1 MPARLPSWALA
12 IILVSSFVAT
22 AGAAGTAQQALLDA
36 DGARVAALLASDA
49 GALGRLFSDE
59 MTYVHTSGV
68 VDGKSQL
75 LGKLKSGELIF
86 ESIKTQDVVAR
97 PYGAAGVVTGTAELH
112 VQNAH
117 RPLTLL
123 LRYTA
128 TYIHRDGRWQL
139 VAYQSTQLP
148 PG

>member
-1 MPARLPSWALA
+1 MSARLPSWALA
-12 IILVSSFVAT
+12 VILASSLVAT
-22 AGAAGTAQQALLDA
+22 AGAAGTAQQELLDA

-59 MTYVHTSGV
+59 VTYVHTTGLL
-68 VDGKSQL
+68 DGKTQL
-75 LGKLKSGELIF
+75 LGKLKSGELVF
-86 ESIKTQDVVAR
+86 QSIKTQDVVAR
-97 PYGAAGVVTGTAELH
+97 PYGSAGVVTGTAELH
-112 VQNAH
+112 VLNAH

-128 TYIHRDGRWQL
+128 TYIHREGRWQL
-139 VAYQSTQLP
+139 VAYQSTPLP